1 MVSNT
6 NPRVLIVDDEQ
17 MICTLLLEILGEQ
30 GYICKTAEN
39 AEQALTI
46 LKDAFFNIV
55 LLDIK
60 MPGLSGMDILSSIHK
75 QYRETSVIML
85 TAVNDISTAVEAI
98 KNGASDYITKPFR
111 VEEVRSRI
119 KAVLENKK
127 NYNKYYDNCVPDV
140 EAELTNSS
148 FQNMMNF
155 LLNNIKNQIEPSETN
170 FQIIID
176 RVVEMAR
183 QFGLPEEAIILWLND
198 NRNVALIRENQV
210 N

>member
-1 MVSNT
+1 MGD

-17 MICTLLLEILGEQ
+17 MICTLLLEILSEQ
-30 GYICKTAEN
+30 GYVCQIAEN
-39 AEQALTI
+39 AEQAFVKLEDTY
-46 LKDAFFNIV
+46 FNIV

-60 MPGLSGMDILSSIHK
+60 MPGLSGMDVLSSIHK
-75 QYRETSVIML
+75 QYRGTSVIML
-85 TAVNDISTAVEAI
+85 TAVNDVNIAIEAI

-119 KAVLENKK
+119 KAVLENK
-127 NYNKYYDNCVPDV
+127 NDSTYYDSSVPDI
-140 EAELTNSS
+140 ETELTNNS
-148 FQNMMNF
+148 FQNIMKF
-155 LLNNIKNQIEPSETN
+155 LLNNIMNRIEPSETN

-198 NRNVALIRENQV
+198 NRNVALIRENRV